1 MSTLQ
6 DLNQVL
12 SRKQDILENAAG
24 VEKIKKSGKLT
35 ARERV
40 ALLLDDS
47 PKTCAFLEILER
59 FRHGRR
65 PSGVRGRAGFC
76 RDGRRCRQQA
86 GEEGR

>member
-24 VEKIKKSGKLT
+24 AEKIKKSGKLT

-40 ALLLDDS
+40 CLLLDEGS
-47 PKTCAFLEILER
+47 FMEQSMAARCMWLRRILL
-59 FRHGRR
+59 
-65 PSGVRGRAGFC
+65 
-76 RDGRRCRQQA
+76 
-86 GEEGR
+86 